1 MKQLDSFFRN
11 RLNYPPPRVMGIL
24 LGCLLFF
31 ASCGGDDSSDDSY
44 AAVESES
51 FTFDETDAANNA
63 VRVMANGA
71 WQVYWEPASAAVTVD
86 PSAGVGNGTFRVLD
100 MPRGTSVEVGVRT
113 AAGKASGKTITVTR
127 TAASAEVTL
136 SLAPADLRFD
146 PAGTNRI
153 TVTSNASW
161 SASCSDPALVFSPA
175 SGTGDGTITVTAAP
189 EGVRCTLTVTA
200 GEGPGAKTGNAVSVR
215 RGCRIPLGG
224 TSCDARRHDRQE
236 NPHFL
241 GLDRN
246 HQTVSA
252 QLYVLL

>member
-86 PSAGVGNGTFRVLD
+86 PSAGVGNGCWTCPGER
-100 MPRGTSVEVGVRT
+100 PS
-113 AAGKASGKTITVTR
+113 KSGC
-127 TAASAEVTL
+127 
-136 SLAPADLRFD
+136 APLRARP
-146 PAGTNRI
+146 PAK
-153 TVTSNASW
+153 
-161 SASCSDPALVFSPA
+161 PSP
-175 SGTGDGTITVTAAP
+175 
-189 EGVRCTLTVTA
+189 
-200 GEGPGAKTGNAVSVR
+200 
-215 RGCRIPLGG
+215 
-224 TSCDARRHDRQE
+224 
-236 NPHFL
+236 
-241 GLDRN
+241 
-246 HQTVSA
+246 
-252 QLYVLL
+252 

>member
-100 MPRGTSVEVGVRT
+100 MP
-113 AAGKASGKTITVTR
+113 
-127 TAASAEVTL
+127 
-136 SLAPADLRFD
+136 
-146 PAGTNRI
+146 
-153 TVTSNASW
+153 
-161 SASCSDPALVFSPA
+161 
-175 SGTGDGTITVTAAP
+175 
-189 EGVRCTLTVTA
+189 
-200 GEGPGAKTGNAVSVR
+200 
-215 RGCRIPLGG
+215 PLG
-224 TSCDARRHDRQE
+224 S
-236 NPHFL
+236 
-241 GLDRN
+241 
-246 HQTVSA
+246 S
-252 QLYVLL
+252 